1 LIDQSL
7 RNNPNVQAAQAA
19 LRAAQE
25 DVSAQKGSFWPSVSG
40 DLNSSRQETASQ
52 LSPTLNSG
60 VNPFSLHTAQVMVS
74 YSLDVFGGN
83 RRQVESLAAQADS
96 QRFQLEATRISLAAN
111 IVSGVVQAASLRD
124 QIAATQE
131 IIRLQTEQLAIMRK
145 QLELG
150 EIGGGAVIA
159 GEAALAQVQAQLP
172 ALQKQLAAQNDALVA
187 LVGRPPGAGTMP
199 QFTLTGL
206 QLPEELPLSLPS
218 KLIEQRPDVR
228 SAEAQM
234 HSASAQIG
242 VAIANR
248 LPQITLNGAIGS
260 TSSQFS
266 GLFTGGTGFWSVAG
280 DVSQP
285 IFQGG
290 TLLHRQRS
298 AEATFDQAGAQYR
311 SVVIAA
317 FQNVADVLQALRYDA
332 EGWDAASKT
341 EQKTKES
348 LDIVRAQ
355 LDLGDVS
362 YLAVVVADQ
371 AYRQALLGRI
381 QAQANRYADAAALFL
396 ALGGGW
402 WNEPHIAQAPRTS
415 P

>member
-1 LIDQSL
+1 
-7 RNNPNVQAAQAA
+7 
-19 LRAAQE
+19 
-25 DVSAQKGSFWPSVSG
+25 
-40 DLNSSRQETASQ
+40 
-52 LSPTLNSG
+52 
-60 VNPFSLHTAQVMVS
+60 
-74 YSLDVFGGN
+74 
-83 RRQVESLAAQADS
+83 
-96 QRFQLEATRISLAAN
+96 
-111 IVSGVVQAASLRD
+111 
-124 QIAATQE
+124 
-131 IIRLQTEQLAIMRK
+131 
-145 QLELG
+145 LELG
-150 EIGGGAVIA
+150 EIGAGAVIA
-159 GEAALAQVQAQLP
+159 EEAAMAQVQAQLP

-187 LVGRPPGAGTMP
+187 LVGRPPGAETMP
-199 QFTLTGL
+199 QFTLSGL
-206 QLPEELPLSLPS
+206 QMPEELPLSLPS

-234 HSASAQIG
+234 HAASAQIG

-248 LPQITLNGAIGS
+248 LPQITLNGATGS

-266 GLFTGGTGFWSVAG
+266 SLFTGGTGFWSVAA

-298 AEATFDQAGAQYR
+298 AEAAFDQAGAQYR

-332 EGWDAASKT
+332 EGWDAASKA
-341 EQKTKES
+341 EQKTRDF

-402 WNEPHIAQAPRTS
+402 WNEPPIAQAPRTS